1 MHEHKQDEHS
11 MDQRKGCVI
20 RGWVGKSERARH
32 GRLSCAEMVKIP
44 SSFSSSKV
52 VLDPLHWSAGK
63 GRSTA
68 ECAPSYSYQDVR
80 SVHTAHGL

>member
-52 VLDPLHWSAGK
+52 VLDPFTGVQEKGDRQLSALLATPTK
-63 GRSTA
+63 M
-68 ECAPSYSYQDVR
+68 
-80 SVHTAHGL
+80 